1 MRKLRVGVID
11 LATKA
16 PTRRLYGRIMNAN
29 LASIM
34 AQVVALWCEE
44 EGHDVTFVCYTGDPF
59 ENLLDDLPDKVDIV
73 YIGAFTQAAQVAY
86 ALSAFLRARGA
97 VTVLGGPH
105 ARCYPQDARQYFDYV
120 LGFTDRT
127 IVREVLQDC
136 SPYRPMG
143 VHLAALQQPSEL
155 PGVRERW
162 KYIEL
167 TLQKAPLLKIVPM
180 IGSLGC
186 PYTCSFCIDSV
197 VPYQQLSFDVIK
209 EDLRFLLKTFK
220 RPHVGWHD
228 PNFGIRFDEY
238 MAAIEEAVPPDS
250 IDFIAESSLSILSEP
265 HLKRLQR
272 NGFKAI
278 LPGIES
284 WYDMGNKSKTGSRT
298 GMAKVQQVS
307 EHVNLIL
314 KYIPYVQTNFVV
326 GLDVDEGPEPF
337 ELTKKFVEMTPGA
350 FPAYSLLT
358 AFGEAAPLNLQYQKE
373 DRVLGF
379 PFHFMN
385 NNQVM
390 NVKPKNYQITEFLD
404 YLIDL
409 TSFSFSWRMIYRR
422 FRAIKPRIPKWMNV
436 LRAVSS
442 EGFGRI
448 RYHTM
453 LRALLDTDRHVRR
466 YWEGETDEIPRF
478 YREWIKR
485 DLGPLWPWLPEGAM
499 YHDPKA
505 YLKREQAEKAEAQKM
520 VPSR

>member
-1 MRKLRVGVID
+1 
-11 LATKA
+11 
-16 PTRRLYGRIMNAN
+16 
-29 LASIM
+29 
-34 AQVVALWCEE
+34 
-44 EGHDVTFVCYTGDPF
+44 
-59 ENLLDDLPDKVDIV
+59 
-73 YIGAFTQAAQVAY
+73 
-86 ALSAFLRARGA
+86 
-97 VTVLGGPH
+97 
-105 ARCYPQDARQYFDYV
+105 
-120 LGFTDRT
+120 
-127 IVREVLQDC
+127 
-136 SPYRPMG
+136 
-143 VHLAALQQPSEL
+143 
-155 PGVRERW
+155 
-162 KYIEL
+162 
-167 TLQKAPLLKIVPM
+167 
-180 IGSLGC
+180 
-186 PYTCSFCIDSV
+186 
-197 VPYQQLSFDVIK
+197 
-209 EDLRFLLKTFK
+209 
-220 RPHVGWHD
+220 
-228 PNFGIRFDEY
+228 
-238 MAAIEEAVPPDS
+238 
-250 IDFIAESSLSILSEP
+250 
-265 HLKRLQR
+265 
-272 NGFKAI
+272 
-278 LPGIES
+278 
-284 WYDMGNKSKTGSRT
+284 
-298 GMAKVQQVS
+298 MAKVQQVS

-478 YREWIKR
+478 YLEWIKR